1 MKGFEAVCRK
11 LSALALLLSGIG
23 LVLMTALIGYQVFA
37 RYVLN
42 DSPSW
47 TEQLTLLTML
57 WFILFAAA
65 AGVREGFHIR
75 LSLFESLAKGRLKL
89 AIKLIGQASVFVF
102 GVAMIV
108 FGAELAAATW
118 SHAIPALGLPRGVAY
133 IPISLSGL
141 LVCLFSLE
149 RALAILAGT
158 DIEATWN

>member
-1 MKGFEAVCRK
+1 MNAFEAICRK
-11 LSALALLLSGIG
+11 LSALALLLSGVG

-65 AGVREGFHIR
+65 AGVREGFHLRI
-75 LSLFESLAKGRLKL
+75 SLFESLAKGKTKL
-89 AIKLIGQASVFVF
+89 AVQLFGQASVFVF
-102 GVAMIV
+102 GVAMAV
-108 FGAELAAATW
+108 FGAELVAATW
-118 SHAIPALGLPRGVAY
+118 SHAIPALGMPRGVAY
-133 IPISLSGL
+133 IPISLSGV

-149 RALAILAGT
+149 RALAILAGR
-158 DIEATWN
+158 DIEATWS